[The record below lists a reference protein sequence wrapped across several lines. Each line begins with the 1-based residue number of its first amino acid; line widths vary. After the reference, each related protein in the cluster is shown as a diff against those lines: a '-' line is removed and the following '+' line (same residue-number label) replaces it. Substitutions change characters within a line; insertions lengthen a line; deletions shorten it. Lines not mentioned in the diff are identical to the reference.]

1 MTAGENLNIPKRAQ
15 DEFELTRFLARY
27 LRYWYLF
34 VISLIL
40 ALGIA
45 YFYNWYKNPVFAI
58 SAKLMIKDENAA
70 TEKLLQQISIEKPSK
85 NIENEIEILRSYIIM
100 AKVLNELEF
109 DVSYYLI
116 GDLKKSEV
124 YKDCPFRVSSELVPY
139 AAYFQ
144 ECFVQLLDTAGFE
157 FTFGKGGN
165 IVQGR
170 WDVPFDAGAGTMV
183 LSRRE
188 NFPYAQLLDP
198 DFQKREYSIKFNT
211 IGYNQNKYI
220 SRLGIALARPQS
232 TILQVYIEDEVP
244 QKGLDF
250 VNKLLEVYLNND
262 VDEKN
267 KAASATA
274 DFLDD
279 QLASISQD
287 LEAIET
293 NRERYKVDKGI
304 IDLQSESQLVLE
316 SIREVDMQKA
326 QNGAKLA
333 LIGQLERYVSQN
345 QDLRDLAPAALDIS
359 DPLLVKLIYKLSEL
373 QSQREIIIN
382 RSTINDPSLVPLNAE
397 IELTRSSLLESIRN
411 IQKVMQRKDSELNE
425 AIREYKGRI
434 QRIPTTERELLEIE
448 RRFRIQESLFLFLLQ
463 KRAELSITLA
473 ANKSDTRLVDSARLM
488 PGPVAP
494 IPAKAYSIALIL
506 GLLLPLLY
514 LFSKEKLD
522 DKVKDLATVRRL
534 LNFPIIGVVHY
545 SKEDSPLIS
554 INKPR
559 SGIAEEFR
567 SIRTN
572 LGFMNTAG
580 RPSNITMVTSSI
592 STEGKTY
599 TAINLA
605 AILALVGHKVVLVG
619 LDLRKPRIVEHFGI
633 SNSAGCSTYLSGSS
647 AIDQIIFPS
656 GFIDSLSVVP
666 SGPIPPNPS
675 ELINS
680 ARMKQ
685 LLDELSLRFD
695 KIIIDTPPIGLV
707 SDGFILAPLADT
719 VVFIVREG
727 VSRKEHLRSLN
738 ELAINN
744 KLPSL
749 GIVYNAA
756 GMRNTRYGY
765 SGTYNYSY
773 GYGSEYGSYF
783 DDDEAKA

>member
-1 MTAGENLNIPKRAQ
+1 MTSGQNLNIPKREHDDFDLHQ
-15 DEFELTRFLARY
+15 FLGRY

-34 VISLIL
+34 VISLVL
-40 ALGIA
+40 SLGIA

-85 NIENEIEILRSYIIM
+85 NIENEIEILRSYNIM

-124 YKDCPFRVSSELVPY
+124 YKDCPFRISAEQLPY

-144 ECFVQLLDTAGFE
+144 ECFVQLIDTNGFI
-157 FTFGKGGN
+157 FTIGKSEN
-165 IVQGR
+165 TIQGR
-170 WDVPFDAGAGTMV
+170 WGVPFDAGAGEMV
-183 LSRRE
+183 MTRRE
-188 NFPYAQLLDP
+188 NFPYGLLLDP
-198 DFQKREYSIKFNT
+198 DYHKLNYSIKFNT
-211 IGYNQNKYI
+211 IGYNQNKYL

-244 QKGLDF
+244 QKGLDL
-250 VNKLLEVYLNND
+250 VNKLLEVYLDND

-267 KAASATA
+267 RAASATA
-274 DFLDD
+274 DFLDK
-279 QLASISQD
+279 QLTSISQD

-304 IDLQSESQLVLE
+304 IDLQSESQMVLE
-316 SIREVDMQKA
+316 SIREIDIQKA
-326 QNGAKLA
+326 QNGARLG
-333 LIGQLERYVSQN
+333 LVGQLERYVSQN

-359 DPLLVKLIYKLSEL
+359 DPLLVKLINKLSEL

-382 RSTINDPSLVPLNAE
+382 RSTINDPALVPLNAE

-411 IQKVMQRKDSELNE
+411 IQKVLQRKDNELNE
-425 AIREYKGRI
+425 SIREYKGRI

-473 ANKSDTRLVDSARLM
+473 ATKSDTRLVDSARLM

-506 GLLLPLLY
+506 GLLLPLI
-514 LFSKEKLD
+514 FIFGKEKFD
-522 DKVKDLATVRRL
+522 DKVKDLSTVRRL
-534 LNFPIIGVVHY
+534 LSFPIIGVVHY

-559 SGIAEEFR
+559 SGIAEEYR

-572 LGFMNTAG
+572 LGFMTSQG
-580 RPSNITMVTSSI
+580 GTSKIIMVTSSI

-605 AILALVGHKVVLVG
+605 AILALAGHKVVLVG

-633 SNSAGCSTYLSGSS
+633 SNAAGCSTYLSNSS
-647 AIDQIIFPS
+647 TIDEIIFPS
-656 GFIDSLSVVP
+656 GFIDTLSVVP
-666 SGPIPPNPS
+666 SGPVPPNPS

-680 ARMKQ
+680 VRMKL
-685 LLDELSLRFD
+685 LLDELSQRFD

-719 VVFIVREG
+719 VAFIVREG
-727 VSRKEHLRSLN
+727 VSRKEHLKNLN
-738 ELAINN
+738 ELAATG
-744 KLPSL
+744 KLPNP

-756 GMRNTRYGY
+756 GARNTRYGY
-765 SGTYNYSY
+765 SGNYNSSY
-773 GYGSEYGSYF
+773 GYGKEYGSYF
-783 DDDEAKA
+783 DDDDAKV